1 MKYFQYKIFYRY
13 DRVFLP
19 YPVKGNNITFDEYNK
34 QCQKVRCARIH
45 LKYLCDKTL
54 QKEHGTNLD
63 VAEEQTALDNLL
75 LDIQTR
81 QHPALGNFL
90 FAFIYRTEDP
100 SVTQCM
106 AKLLSL
112 LIGDAAISSV
122 VPFRYHQHLL
132 QTCFKVRNHQDF
144 RDHLNEMKEYG
155 VELSDLLRTSNFHGF
170 STKCV
175 EFLEYLID
183 QTVLVHS
190 HDQILQQAQPINNSY
205 NPETGMAYYFTSHGC
220 QVRKQPVYTINQKSK
235 NYDDVPIVDNL
246 CKKKFP
252 EVSYGGYGYMFLWFC
267 PIHGHCYG
275 FHLIFGGEGRKDP
288 FSSLFKYLPEP
299 PTDIFYDF
307 ACQYSEYC
315 LNREPQYFLKTRFWH
330 DIFHSITHKCGKCFK
345 SSRICG
351 MVGINSEICE
361 QFNSYMQ
368 CVKYTASHLS
378 QSHFMFFVQFF
389 IYLWNVDKTNKFQS
403 IIDIAISGTL

>member
-205 NPETGMAYYFTSHGC
+205 NPETGTAYYFTSHGC

-275 FHLIFGGEGRKDP
+275 FHLISGGEGRKDP

>member
-275 FHLIFGGEGRKDP
+275 FHLISGGEGRKDP